1 MSNKAKAVKSQRP
14 DAAAILEDVAKL
26 LDHCTKA
33 MWEDGQKG
41 VAKDLFDVRM
51 QVEAIR
57 KKTKMARN
65 VEQLT
70 KSLQRRI
77 KDNGDKRK

>member
-1 MSNKAKAVKSQRP
+1 MSNKAKPVKNQRP
-14 DAAAILEDVAKL
+14 DAAAMLDDCGKL
-26 LDHCTKA
+26 LDACTKA

-41 VAKDLFDVRM
+41 VAKELFDVRM
-51 QVEAIR
+51 RVEEMR

-77 KDNGDKRK
+77 EDNGDKRK